1 MSYGCSSPLGL
12 TTGDVLDW
20 QISASSSYPATWDA
34 GCQVKYA
41 RLHQPNGRALCAG
54 RRAAG
59 EWVLVNLG
67 VPAKVTGLLTQGKG
81 DDEEWVT
88 SFELSYSLDAYHWH
102 FARYIYNNKKADR
115 SGLELSMVSLFRAWP
130 SGTQFSPAFQ
140 GLTPPFD
147 AVIVAVADYLTDPI
161 I

>member
-41 RLHQPNGRALCAG
+41 RLHQPNGRAWCAG

-59 EWVLVNLG
+59 EWVLVDLG

-102 FARYIYNNKKADR
+102 FARDIYNNKK
-115 SGLELSMVSLFRAWP
+115 SLV

-147 AVIVAVADYLTDPI
+147 AVIVAVADYLIDPI